1 MAYRKDFDETKYMS
15 FFIKDDELVGKY
27 NEIWNIVINNLK
39 KEVDSGPVHNEKY
52 LKALIKPYNGK
63 MYLNFHNNKIPNE
76 GSQCICLL
84 IILID
89 SDFRTYY

>member
-52 LKALIKPYNGK
+52 LKALIKP
-63 MYLNFHNNKIPNE
+63 
-76 GSQCICLL
+76 
-84 IILID
+84 
-89 SDFRTYY
+89 

>member
-39 KEVDSGPVHNEKY
+39 KEVDSGAVHNEKY

-63 MYLNFHNNKIPNE
+63 
-76 GSQCICLL
+76 CTL
-84 IILID
+84 I
-89 SDFRTYY
+89 STTTKYQMKVRNVFAY